1 LLFSIFLIFL
11 SGYLFKVLKADYSK
25 ALIDVVI
32 YISFPALI
40 IYKIYHLEYS
50 PQIWQVFGIGLL
62 TMLIGMSLGF
72 LASKLFRFDRK
83 TTASFLLVT
92 TLGNTSFLGFPMI
105 VSMFGENN
113 LIWAIFFDQITFFGL
128 VIFGSLFVAYGS
140 EKEINIQKMAIDII
154 KFPPFIALLFAL
166 FLRNFDFNIDFIKP
180 IGDSLIFLVTLAVG
194 MKFSF
199 LDVKKNLKLASLGL
213 IIKMFLVPFSIY
225 LFITIFL
232 NIHTPSLQVALIES
246 AMPPMV
252 MASVLAI
259 EARLRED
266 LAISAVGVGILLS
279 FIVIP
284 LYKFLI

>member
-1 LLFSIFLIFL
+1 MLFSIFLIFS

-62 TMLIGMSLGF
+62 TMLIGMFLGF
-72 LASKLFRFDRK
+72 LTSKLFKFDKK

-113 LIWAIFFDQITFFGL
+113 LIWAIFFDEITFFGL

-140 EKEINIQKMAIDII
+140 EKEINIKKMIIDII
-154 KFPPFIALLFAL
+154 KFPPFIALIFAL
-166 FLRNFDFNIDFIKP
+166 FLRNFDLNIEFIKP
-180 IGDSLIFLVTLAVG
+180 FGDSLIFLVMLAVG

-199 LDVKKNLKLASLGL
+199 LDVKKNLKLATLAL
-213 IIKMFLVPFSIY
+213 IIKMFLVPLIIY
-225 LFITIFL
+225 FFINTFL
-232 NIHTPSLQVALIES
+232 NIHSPALSVAFIES

-279 FIVIP
+279 FLVIP

>member
-32 YISFPALI
+32 FISFPALI
-40 IYKIYHLEYS
+40 IDKIYHLKYT
-50 PQIWQVFGIGLL
+50 PLIWQVFGIGLL

-72 LASKLFRFDRK
+72 LTSKLFKFDRK

-92 TLGNTSFLGFPMI
+92 TLGNTSFLGFPMV
-105 VSMFGENN
+105 VSMFGESN
-113 LIWAIFFDQITFFGL
+113 LIWAIFFDEITFFGL
-128 VIFGSLFVAYGS
+128 VIFGSMFVAYGS
-140 EKEINIQKMAIDII
+140 EKEINIQKMVIDII
-154 KFPPFIALLFAL
+154 KFPPFIALIIAL
-166 FLRNFDFNIDFIKP
+166 FLRNFSLNIDFLKP
-180 IGDSLIFLVTLAVG
+180 LGDSLIFLVMLAVG

-199 LDVKKNLKLASLGL
+199 LDVKKNLKLASLVL
-213 IIKMFLVPFSIY
+213 LIKMFLVPLSIY
-225 LFITIFL
+225 LFINSFL
-232 NIHTPSLQVALIES
+232 TLSPATEVALIES

-266 LAISAVGVGILLS
+266 LAVSAVGVGILIS
-279 FIVIP
+279 FIIIP
-284 LYKFLI
+284 FYNYVFF